1 LLDAENAFTEAQNN
15 YTFAILDYKLAEIQ
29 LIKSKGELKSLLNN

>member
-1 LLDAENAFTEAQNN
+1 MPRMLFEAQNN

-29 LIKSKGELKSLLNN
+29 LIKSKEN